1 MSIPAAIAVLP
12 SLLLSASAPSGSW
25 LISGWWFQLVVYGS
39 IAGLVLAT
47 VVILG
52 IWFVEW
58 RNGRVW

>member
-1 MSIPAAIAVLP
+1 MALFP
-12 SLLLSASAPSGSW
+12 SLLLNTTAPAGSW
-25 LISGWWFQLVVYGS
+25 LISGWWFGLVVYGS
-39 IAGLVLAT
+39 IVGLVLAT